1 MFDVS
6 QLLLEVNERP
16 SEMRAELGRALLL
29 LAPVPK
35 ENSSEWSFRTRTLGR
50 VHMTTPEG
58 HRLMLSKDDRVY
70 PLLPKVGKSFANT
83 ILIGRASTNDVQLEH
98 SSVSKLHARIEIGAD
113 EFRLFDAEASNPT
126 VAGMAEIEPTGLV
139 LSEGT
144 VISWGACSGYFMSS
158 DTFLSLLTKLSRT

>member
-50 VHMTTPEG
+50 VHMTT
-58 HRLMLSKDDRVY
+58 
-70 PLLPKVGKSFANT
+70 SFANT

-113 EFRLFDAEASNPT
+113 EFRLFDAEAH
-126 VAGMAEIEPTGLV
+126 
-139 LSEGT
+139 
-144 VISWGACSGYFMSS
+144 
-158 DTFLSLLTKLSRT
+158 